1 MPQGSV
7 LGPILF
13 LLYTADLLH
22 LVRSHHLTTHAYAD
36 DLQIYR
42 ECSPADVVCL
52 QDSVSACV
60 DDVACWMAV
69 NQDRSAL
76 VLINTPSAPDP
87 RSYRSHEKR
96 SRATCIQCTRAY
108 DQLDGEVTMSAH
120 VSAVVKASF
129 AALRRF
135 RSVRRST
142 PRRALLTLIRAVVS
156 KVNYCNSV
164 LGGVSD
170 SCSLYWRTAGILD

>member
-1 MPQGSV
+1 
-7 LGPILF
+7 
-13 LLYTADLLH
+13 
-22 LVRSHHLTTHAYAD
+22 
-36 DLQIYR
+36 
-42 ECSPADVVCL
+42 
-52 QDSVSACV
+52 
-60 DDVACWMAV
+60 
-69 NQDRSAL
+69 
-76 VLINTPSAPDP
+76 
-87 RSYRSHEKR
+87 
-96 SRATCIQCTRAY
+96 
-108 DQLDGEVTMSAH
+108 MSAH